1 MGWTVEFSG
10 DWLGRLVYAFQVAA
24 LLAVLLFVVLPLDS
38 SASVPLALLFALLAF
53 TAAFGLRRTTSDGD
67 GQNRVGTAE
76 DITYDPFADPGQAA
90 RDRWEKAIRRLPGRD
105 DERD

>member
-1 MGWTVEFSG
+1 MGWSIDFSG
-10 DWLGRLVYAFQVAA
+10 NWLRRFVYAFQLAA

-53 TAAFGLRRTTSDGD
+53 TAAFGLRRTTADD
-67 GQNRVGTAE
+67 DEQNRLGTAE

-90 RDRWEKAIRRLPGRD
+90 RDRWEKAVDRLPGGD